1 MIGFNKSYQK
11 RFTKKWTNRQIGA
24 GTAKRQP
31 RLIKLKSKKSKKR
44 SSLKKKYSR
53 YALIL
58 YALILIICPYFNG
71 FWNSE
76 ILK

>member
-31 RLIKLKSKKSKKR
+31 RLIKLKPSKKSKKR
-44 SSLKKKYSR
+44 SSQKKKYVV
-53 YALIL
+53 LFKGK
-58 YALILIICPYFNG
+58 II
-71 FWNSE
+71 SE
-76 ILK
+76 IGLA

>member
-31 RLIKLKSKKSKKR
+31 RLIKLKPSKKSKKKPFKIPPQT
-44 SSLKKKYSR
+44 LPKPQKIAPKPKTNHQKY
-53 YALIL
+53 
-58 YALILIICPYFNG
+58 
-71 FWNSE
+71 
-76 ILK
+76 KMT